1 MASVL
6 ESLPQTRTLLGTKLC
21 INGKIGISLTHRRIV
36 EYAPQSYLPEDL
48 DKFFRNY
55 SKETVGQRPILES
68 IDGGVLLKVNQSFDT
83 NGEADLDIQIAMPL
97 IWPIKPTLYQVGDPE
112 QGASFNNFL
121 DAIDGSYCTFEGG
134 DDASQD
140 ATFPDNPDGY
150 IGPANCGGYAATK
163 VIATSYGYNEQ
174 DLSEKYQRRQCAE
187 YMKLALQGITVLYSS
202 GDYGVAGNVG
212 RCIDPI
218 TGNYTRTNSSS
229 GK

>member
-1 MASVL
+1 MYSV
-6 ESLPQTRTLLGTKLC
+6 RA
-21 INGKIGISLTHRRIV
+21 IGLISLRIV
-36 EYAPQSYLPEDL
+36 EYAPQSYLPADL

-55 SKETVGQRPILES
+55 SKNMVGQRPTLES
-68 IDGGVLLKVNQSFDT
+68 IDGGVLLKVNESFSM
-83 NGEADLDIQIAMPL
+83 NGEADLDLQIAMPL
-97 IWPIKPTLYQVGDPE
+97 VYPIKPVLYQVGDPE

-140 ATFPDNPDGY
+140 AVFPDNPDGY

-163 VIATSYGYNEQ
+163 VIATSYGYNEH

-212 RCIDPI
+212 RCIDPL
-218 TGNYTRTNSSS
+218 TGNYTRTNSSNGWYNMIFHTTRS
-229 GK
+229 